1 MCYSF
6 FKAWALPRPQR
17 ATPRHRREDAVTEAA
32 TIAEGRY
39 LADRAANLLRAAAEA
54 NTDET
59 NDRTRAQYVALA
71 ERLEEYAN
79 RI

>member
-1 MCYSF
+1 M
-6 FKAWALPRPQR
+6 
-17 ATPRHRREDAVTEAA
+17 TEAA

-59 NDRTRAQYVALA
+59 NDRIRAQYVALA

-79 RI
+79 QI